1 MNTTKLTPVYQ
12 ALCVTALTSILMA
25 CQSAPQSKAGV
36 DVIDGQHIEQVAAD
50 LKILMDK
57 QQQHDQLL
65 KEWQQLKPA
74 LSRLVV
80 IEEELNLMI
89 SQLDQFATSS
99 ATAHTGPAVS
109 EPTPSSNA
117 TVPASDQLAAPV
129 KVEPSAANDT
139 QHTEKRFALQIT
151 SLAEPLRLPV
161 VWEQMK
167 KKHPAELAG
176 LEPNYEKIS
185 VSNTDY
191 YRLKIGA
198 YDTKQQAVQGCN
210 KLKALGINCL
220 VTRYVA
226 SDFSELPRL

>member
-1 MNTTKLTPVYQ
+1 MNTNKLTPVYQ

-36 DVIDGQHIEQVAAD
+36 DVINGQHIEQVAAD

-99 ATAHTGPAVS
+99 ATANTEPAVS
-109 EPTPSSNA
+109 EPTTNA
-117 TVPASDQLAAPV
+117 TVAASSQVTAPV
-129 KVEPSAANDT
+129 KVEPSVTNNAE
-139 QHTEKRFALQIT
+139 HTEKRFALQIT

-226 SDFSELPRL
+226 SDFAELPRL